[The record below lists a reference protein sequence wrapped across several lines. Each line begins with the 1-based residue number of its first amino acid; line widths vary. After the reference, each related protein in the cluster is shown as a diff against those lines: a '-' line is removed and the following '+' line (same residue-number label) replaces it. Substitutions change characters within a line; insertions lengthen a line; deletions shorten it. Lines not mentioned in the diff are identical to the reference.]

1 MLPNL
6 IVIGAAKCGTTSLH
20 EYLDEHP
27 EIAMSREKELRFFVE
42 EKNWPLGAEWYAAQF
57 DDAPIRGE
65 STPAYTAYPRYRGV
79 PERMR
84 DLIPA
89 ARFVYLVRDPIERIV
104 SHFVHRSVQWPE
116 MGSLEQALADPQV
129 REGFVLPSRYWLQ
142 LQRYLACFPEDQLLV
157 VDADELRGQRNET
170 LARIFRFLQ
179 VDPEFQS
186 AAYERT
192 HNRGERHAAQRRSG
206 RVLAAA
212 LRQTVGPERAQAI
225 KARAPGALKRPFRKK
240 IERPT
245 LDRSTRAELEAE
257 LRDDVQE
264 LRRHTGLAFS
274 GWTI

>member
-42 EKNWPLGAEWYAAQF
+42 EKNWPRGREWYSEQF
-57 DDAPIRGE
+57 EDAPVRGE
-65 STPAYTAYPRYRGV
+65 STPAYTVYPRYRGV

-84 DLIPA
+84 ELIPD

-104 SHFVHRSVQWPE
+104 SHFVHRSVQFPG

-142 LQRYLACFPEDQLLV
+142 LERYLACFPEDQLLV
-157 VDADELRGQRNET
+157 VDADELRGRRNET

-179 VDPEFQS
+179 VDPGFQS
-186 AAYERT
+186 DAYERT
-192 HNRGERHAAQRRSG
+192 HNRGERHAAERRVG
-206 RVLAAA
+206 RVLSGV
-212 LRQTVGPERAQAI
+212 LRQAVGPERAQAV
-225 KARAPGALKRPFRKK
+225 KARAPASLKRPFRKE
-240 IERPT
+240 IERPRLEGT
-245 LDRSTRAELEAE
+245 AREELEAE
-257 LRDDVQE
+257 LRGDVE
-264 LRRHTGLAFS
+264 LLRRHTGLAFA